1 MARVNFWMGKVVH
14 HKAKVLA
21 VMRGETLND
30 FITAAIRA
38 AVEQDKGVVNSL
50 LG

>member
-1 MARVNFWMGKVVH
+1 MAQVNFWMGKAVH
-14 HKAKVLA
+14 RKAKVLA

-30 FITAAIRA
+30 FITEAIRA
-38 AVEQDKGVVNSL
+38 AVERDKGVVNSL